1 MKNKHKGKFITFE
14 GIDKTGKSTQS
25 QMLAD
30 HLERNNIP
38 FIKTR
43 EPGGT
48 DAAEAIRELVMNTDG
63 LENTTECL
71 LMMASR
77 FENVYKNILPALKRG
92 EWVICDR
99 FNDSTLAYQ
108 GAKIM
113 DSERDFKWLRSLTEL
128 LAAAKVNLEPDV
140 TIYMPQSLKE
150 KQNLADSDDIYEK
163 RSTEYYK
170 KVAAI
175 YNHLAQQHK
184 RIVSVNSIDETGKL
198 YAPETISKY
207 IVQKIIERTNGR
219 ERQRGN

>member
-1 MKNKHKGKFITFE
+1 MKNKYKGKFITFE

-30 HLERNNIP
+30 YLEANGIP
-38 FIKTR
+38 YVKTR

-48 DAAEAIRELVMNTDG
+48 PAAELIRELVMNTDG

-113 DSERDFKWLRSLTEL
+113 ETAQDFKWLRGLTEL

-150 KQNLADSDDIYEK
+150 KQKLTNSDDIYEK
-163 RSTEYYK
+163 RSTAYYD

-184 RIVSVNSIDETGKL
+184 RIISVNSIDESGQL
-198 YAPETISKY
+198 YSPEKINKH
-207 IVQKIIERTNGR
+207 IVQKIIERTNGNDH
-219 ERQRGN
+219 QRGN